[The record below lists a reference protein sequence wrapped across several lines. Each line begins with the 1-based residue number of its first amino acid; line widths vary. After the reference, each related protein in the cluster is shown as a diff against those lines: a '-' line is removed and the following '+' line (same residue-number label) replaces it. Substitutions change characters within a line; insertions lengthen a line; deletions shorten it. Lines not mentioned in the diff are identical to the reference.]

1 VDTGPD
7 LDLGALEGWLAERL
21 DGASSVR
28 IGEVA
33 TPEGGYSGETTILPV
48 VVTSGGSDRAERFVI
63 RREPPEAAVYP
74 AQAPGIDVEVELQW
88 RVMEAVRSHSSLPVA
103 PAVGYEPDPAVLGAP
118 FFVTG
123 FVAGDVPREN
133 PAYVAEGF
141 YMESSPQRRRDMNLV
156 GIRTVAAVNR
166 IDWLAAGLGFLVPDG
181 VEPDHRRQLGLW
193 RDFAVRELRERS
205 HPVLEEAWGR
215 LDAEVP
221 EGGEPTLCWGDC
233 RLGNVFWDGATPT
246 CLTDFEGATIAP
258 AEFDLGWFLM
268 FDRWIHEACGNPR
281 LDGEPPRAELVA
293 AYEEALGRPVG
304 ATWWHEAFAA
314 ARYCAIVVRVINRLE
329 ERGVMPPGTDTYLA
343 GGVSD
348 CLRLLL
354 DEGSGGEAA

>member
-1 VDTGPD
+1 MDAGPD
-7 LDLGALEGWLAERL
+7 VDLGALGGWLAERL
-21 DGASSVR
+21 ADASSVR

-33 TPEGGYSGETTILPV
+33 TPEGGYSGETTILSAF
-48 VVTSGGSDRAERFVI
+48 VTRSGSERSERFVL
-63 RREPPEAAVYP
+63 RREPAEAAVYP
-74 AQAPGIDVEVELQW
+74 IQAPHVDVEVELQW

-103 PAVGYEPDPAVLGAP
+103 PAVGYEADPAVLGVP

-123 FVAGDVPREN
+123 FVDGDIPRET
-133 PAYVAEGF
+133 PAYTAEGF
-141 YMESSPQRRRDMNLV
+141 YVESPPQRRRDMNLTGV
-156 GIRTVAAVNR
+156 RTVAAVNR
-166 IDWLAAGLGFLVPDG
+166 IDWRAAGLGFLVPEG
-181 VEPDHRRQLGLW
+181 VEPDHRRQLALW
-193 RDFAVRELRERS
+193 RNFAVQELRGRA
-205 HPVLEEAWGR
+205 HPALEEAWRR
-215 LDAEVP
+215 LAVEVP
-221 EGGEPTLCWGDC
+221 DGAGPALCWGDC

-268 FDRWIHEACGNPR
+268 FDRWIHESCGNPR
-281 LDGEPPRAELVA
+281 LDGEPSRGELVS

-354 DEGSGGEAA
+354 DEGSGP

>member
-1 VDTGPD
+1 MDDDPDVD
-7 LDLGALEGWLAERL
+7 LRALGGWLVGRL
-21 DGASSVR
+21 PDASRVR
-28 IGEVA
+28 IDEA
-33 TPEGGYSGETTILPV
+33 TSPDGGYSGETTILQA
-48 VVTSGGSDRAERFVI
+48 VVTSDGSERAECFVL

-74 AQAPGIDVEVELQW
+74 TQAPGIDIEVELQW
-88 RVMEAVRSHSSLPVA
+88 RVMEAIRNYTSLPVA
-103 PAVGYEPDPAVLGAP
+103 PPVGYESDPAVIGAP

-123 FVAGDVPREN
+123 FVDGDVPREM
-133 PAYVAEGF
+133 PAYTAEGF
-141 YMESSPQRRRDMNLV
+141 YVECPPQVRRDMNLAAV
-156 GIRTVAAVNR
+156 RTIAAVNR
-166 IDWLAAGLGFLVPDG
+166 IDWRAAGLGFLVPG
-181 VEPDHRRQLGLW
+181 GTEPGHRRQLGLW
-193 RDFAVRELRERS
+193 QDFATQELRGRA
-205 HPVLEEAWGR
+205 HPILEEAWRR
-215 LDAEVP
+215 LDAGAP
-221 EGGEPTLCWGDC
+221 DGGEPALCWGDC

-281 LDGEPPRAELVA
+281 LDGEPARGELVV
-293 AYEEALGRPVG
+293 AYEEALGYPVG
-304 ATWWHEAFAA
+304 DTWWHEAFAA

-354 DEGSGGEAA
+354 DEGSYR